1 MTAASLP
8 LFYVRPRV
16 LQPAL
21 HGRRFKGLPDAEFL
35 RWRAKGWLPL
45 VYCHF
50 ISVGTWST
58 LVDQMF
64 VA

>member
-21 HGRRFKGLPDAEFL
+21 HGR
-35 RWRAKGWLPL
+35 
-45 VYCHF
+45 H
-50 ISVGTWST
+50 S